1 MRIKRVVYRLLN
13 RNYSLDLYFQFDY
26 FSVNCYPF
34 ARKADKGEQKVSDLW
49 FSLFFPF
56 SADYSKNLIS
66 AQREFK

>member
-1 MRIKRVVYRLLN
+1 MRIKRVFYRLLN
-13 RNYSLDLYFQFDY
+13 RNYTFDLYLRFDY

-49 FSLFFPF
+49 LSLFFPF